1 MERKHEK
8 PALLV
13 IKALE
18 EEEGEQKEAE
28 YPTIYYRFYKL
39 QDIPIMEEHAIIKN
53 YFIEDQ
59 LMANKYIYG
68 LL

>member
-1 MERKHEK
+1 MYTDQSFPLLIFKALINSKMERKYQK

-28 YPTIYYRFYKL
+28 YPTIYYGFYKL
-39 QDIPIMEEHAIIKN
+39 
-53 YFIEDQ
+53 
-59 LMANKYIYG
+59 
-68 LL
+68 